1 MFRPKIQIC
10 PFPQIICPAC
20 NHNRSNRVHFKHLN
34 TEKIA
39 IINFSFKIN
48 PISAFNLTES
58 VPSIHTGPQAFK
70 DMINPTKKSDDKNS
84 ADHYQLEMLR
94 RVCIMSYSFDV
105 GFWNQCSKL
114 GIWLVGGRLCP
125 EISYLFH
132 IIPWYMN
139 LRWKKCIS
147 KTRKNCQNQTIWV
160 PRLRQR
166 KIIYAKFLIE

>member
-1 MFRPKIQIC
+1 MFLPKIQIC

-20 NHNRSNRVHFKHLN
+20 NHNRSNRVHFKYLN

-39 IINFSFKIN
+39 IINFRSKFTLKIN

-94 RVCIMSYSFDV
+94 RVCITSYSICD
-105 GFWNQCSKL
+105 GF
-114 GIWLVGGRLCP
+114 
-125 EISYLFH
+125 
-132 IIPWYMN
+132 
-139 LRWKKCIS
+139 
-147 KTRKNCQNQTIWV
+147 
-160 PRLRQR
+160 
-166 KIIYAKFLIE
+166 